1 MITKEDLATY
11 RELNQTKINLFNI
24 NILLEIYSNDDV
36 DHIADEK
43 LLSVAN
49 IVKDCCLKDEAGYS
63 LGEIVNAVLL
73 NYKDIKEQDL
83 SPREILARF
92 I

>member
-24 NILLEIYSNDDV
+24 NILLEIHSFSDV
-36 DHIADEK
+36 DHITDEK

-49 IVKDCCLKDEAGYS
+49 IVKDCYLKDEAGYY